1 MQKHKLYY
9 ALTVVLGLVIFHL
22 SYGFEILNPTNMG
35 WLMDARHDWGTHY
48 LGWAF
53 YRDEAWTFPLGNIES
68 YCYPAGTNVGFTDSI
83 PLLAVFFKLFSF
95 ALPENFQY
103 FGLWLLFCHLTAA
116 HYTLKICSLYKL
128 KGIYGIIAVL
138 FIAYNPIIFYRM
150 LHPALCAHWLIIASF
165 YYYLKPANAAN
176 VHGINKGQ
184 IGIILISSLVN
195 PYMWLMVLGFG
206 IIVPLKHWK
215 FDRVISLKKFISY
228 AAVSS
233 FGSLVLWFIIGMIGF
248 NGETNLAVKNGY
260 GLYAFNLNCFFNG
273 GGFSRF
279 LPELPWVS
287 PMQYEGYLY
296 LGMGLIALIVLVALY
311 LVATRRMLQ
320 LLKSKH
326 VLPLYLLVLAVTL
339 FAITNRVTYDDKVL
353 FEVPL
358 PDFLL
363 KLGGTFRA
371 SGRFIWVLYYFIFIS
386 VMMLFMRS
394 KFPDW
399 AKVTV
404 LTTLL
409 ALQFYDTKAIYIM
422 RDPKAGTYEMPLDAE
437 KWNAIIPEF
446 DRMVTYPPFNNH
458 LLNQMDYQDLSYL
471 AMKNHKAISI
481 GYSAREPYDL
491 YKAYTDSLNSDID
504 NDALKHNELY
514 ITTPQYISSFGAVLR
529 NKNFEVDYVDGY
541 YLLYA
546 KKRFKAGVPQKSADA
561 VKRIDSL
568 KNIYNRSNFVNIIDK
583 PVPSDNK
590 IKMNIEEITLE
601 ERNFRIKG
609 WAFLESKSNNSG
621 DSIFITVT
629 SGEKTHIARTGQV
642 KRPDITQAFGK
653 ENLENSGFNASVFT
667 EGLEN
672 NDYVIGLAI
681 KDASGNWTFTGLGAM
696 SEVKKKVKPISLT
709 KLPPMNEQMGNID
722 GFDVSDK
729 EVAIGGWTAFKDAHS
744 DDNEI
749 KVVLILKEHKFAVA
763 TQIVLR
769 PDVTAA
775 YKNKFRYDMAGF
787 NVKLDKSVLEKGEY
801 KIGILLRNA
810 KTGRESFMETDKKF
824 TIREE

>member
-9 ALTVVLGLVIFHL
+9 ALTVVLGLVIFYL
-22 SYGFEILNPTNMG
+22 SYGFEIVNPANTG

-53 YRDEAWTFPLGNIES
+53 YRGEGWTFPLGNIES

-103 FGLWLLFCHLTAA
+103 FGMWLLFCHLAAA
-116 HYTLKICSLYKL
+116 HYTLKIFSLYKL

-138 FIAYNPIIFYRM
+138 FIAYNPIIYYRM

-165 YYYLKPANAAN
+165 YYYLRPANADN
-176 VHGINKGQ
+176 VYSINKGQ
-184 IGIILISSLVN
+184 ISIILLSSLIN

-206 IIVPLKHWK
+206 IILPLKHWK
-215 FDRVISLKKFISY
+215 FDRLIPLKKFISY
-228 AAVSS
+228 AAVSVL
-233 FGSLVLWFIIGMIGF
+233 GSLVLWFIIGMIGF

-296 LGMGLIALIVLVALY
+296 LGMGLIILIVLVAIY
-311 LVATRRMLQ
+311 LIATRRLMTVLRRKD
-320 LLKSKH
+320 L
-326 VLPLYLLVLAVTL
+326 LPLYLLVAAVTL
-339 FAITNRVTYDDKVL
+339 FAITNKVTYGDKVL

-371 SGRFIWVLYYFIFIS
+371 SGRFIWILYYFIFIS
-386 VMMLFMRS
+386 ALVLFMRS

-399 AKVTV
+399 AKASV
-404 LTTLL
+404 LTALV
-409 ALQFYDTKAIYIM
+409 ALQFYDTKAIYVM
-422 RDPKAGTYEMPLDAE
+422 RDPKPGTYDIPLDEA
-437 KWNAIIPEF
+437 KWNAIIPAF

-471 AMKNHKAISI
+471 AMENRKAISL
-481 GYSAREPYDL
+481 GYSAREPYKL
-491 YKAYTDSLNSDID
+491 YKAYTDSLTAAID
-504 NDALKHNELY
+504 SDALSDNEIY
-514 ITTPQYISSFGAVLR
+514 ITTPQYIGSFGAILR
-529 NKNFEVDYVDGY
+529 NKNFEIDYIDGY

-546 KKRFKAGVPQKSADA
+546 KSRLKAGATHKSADA
-561 VKRIDSL
+561 VKKIDSL
-568 KNIYNRSNFVNIIDK
+568 QNIYNRSNFIKVIEK
-583 PVPSDNK
+583 PAILDNK
-590 IKMNIEEITLE
+590 IKMNIEEIVVK

-609 WAFLESKSNNSG
+609 WAFLNGKSNNKG
-621 DSIFITVT
+621 DSIFVTVT
-629 SGEKTHIARTGQV
+629 SGNKTHIARTGQV
-642 KRPDITQAFGK
+642 KRPDIIQAFSK
-653 ENLENSGFNASVFT
+653 ENLESSGFNASVFT

-672 NDYVIGLAI
+672 SDYVIGLAI
-681 KDASGNWTFTGLGAM
+681 KDASGNWTFAGLGGM
-696 SEVKKKVKPISLT
+696 GEVKKKVTPVPLA
-709 KLPPMNEQMGNID
+709 KLPPMNGQMGNID
-722 GFDVSDK
+722 GFDVSDT
-729 EVAIGGWTAFKDAHS
+729 EVTLGGWTAFKDAHS

-749 KVVLILKEHKFAVA
+749 KVVIMLKEHKFAIE
-763 TQIVLR
+763 TKIVLR

-775 YKNKFRYDMAGF
+775 YNNKFRYDMAGF
-787 NVKLDKSVLEKGEY
+787 NVKLDKSVLEKGDY
-801 KIGILLRNA
+801 KVGVLLRNL
-810 KTGRESFMETDKKF
+810 KTGRESFMETDKTF
-824 TIREE
+824 TIK